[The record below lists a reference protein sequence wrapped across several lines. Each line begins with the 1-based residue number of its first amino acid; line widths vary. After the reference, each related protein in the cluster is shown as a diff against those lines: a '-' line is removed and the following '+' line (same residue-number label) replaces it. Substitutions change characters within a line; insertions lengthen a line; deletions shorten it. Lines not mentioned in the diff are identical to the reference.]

1 MIVNIHIHSSYLLS
15 IKGYL
20 FCLHAFTKKHN
31 MTFPYKVKHDMISHI
46 TLHNIIFHQMKAKQI
61 NGFGF

>member
-1 MIVNIHIHSSYLLS
+1 MS

-20 FCLHAFTKKHN
+20 FCLHAFTKNNN
-31 MTFPYKVKHDMISHI
+31 MTFPYKVKHDMISHN